1 MPFLAGLFY
10 RSINEN
16 HSNYSNMLEDV
27 NSGVIFMRFFDSQN
41 RLKNPSFTKEELSK
55 FKRRDDNGNRQN

>member
-1 MPFLAGLFY
+1 
-10 RSINEN
+10 
-16 HSNYSNMLEDV
+16 MLEDV